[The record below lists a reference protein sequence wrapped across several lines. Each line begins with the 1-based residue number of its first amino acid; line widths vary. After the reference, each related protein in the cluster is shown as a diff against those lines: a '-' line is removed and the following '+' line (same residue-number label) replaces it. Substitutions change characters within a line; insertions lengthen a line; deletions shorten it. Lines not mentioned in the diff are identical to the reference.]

1 MITVLEEKCTSFNFI
16 PQMLKEIG
24 HIMRKK
30 FTTRSLDQH
39 KNKAIMK
46 MFKSDYCKN
55 ILKTSG
61 LLWALKSCYVI

>member
-1 MITVLEEKCTSFNFI
+1 
-16 PQMLKEIG
+16 MLKEIG

-55 ILKTSG
+55 IFKTSG

>member
-1 MITVLEEKCTSFNFI
+1 
-16 PQMLKEIG
+16 MLKEIG

-46 MFKSDYCKN
+46 MFKSDHCKN